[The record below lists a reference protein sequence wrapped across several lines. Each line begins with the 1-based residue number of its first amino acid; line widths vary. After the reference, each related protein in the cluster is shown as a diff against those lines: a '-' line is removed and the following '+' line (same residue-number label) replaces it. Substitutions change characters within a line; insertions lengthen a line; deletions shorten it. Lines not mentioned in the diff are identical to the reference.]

1 LATVTSVICAKQVGV
16 RFDTTEALAEI
27 DLEVA
32 RGAFVSIVG
41 PSGCGKSTLLRAIAG
56 LSPVASGSLEVAG
69 KSPQQ
74 ARRSG
79 LREAFVFQDPTLL
92 PWRTVAEN
100 TALVLELRGT
110 AEASRAAGVMHAITS
125 VGLDE
130 FADAYPDQLSGG
142 MRMRASLARA
152 LVTDP
157 ELLLL
162 DEPFGALDELTRQ
175 RLHLDLRR
183 LWHGVGFT
191 ALAVT
196 HNVFEAVFLAQ
207 RVVVLSPRPGRI
219 VADIPVDLPGERSLD
234 LLTEPPFLKI
244 VAEVSRALRDCED
257 PVC

>member
-1 LATVTSVICAKQVGV
+1 M
-16 RFDTTEALAEI
+16 
-27 DLEVA
+27 
-32 RGAFVSIVG
+32 
-41 PSGCGKSTLLRAIAG
+41 
-56 LSPVASGSLEVAG
+56 
-69 KSPQQ
+69 
-74 ARRSG
+74 
-79 LREAFVFQDPTLL
+79 FQDPTLL

-100 TALVLELRGT
+100 AALVLELGKTPETSRGP
-110 AEASRAAGVMHAITS
+110 GVMHAITS
-125 VGLDE
+125 VGLQE

-183 LWHGVGFT
+183 LWQTAGFT

-219 VADIPVDLPGERSLD
+219 VAEISVDLAGERSLD
-234 LLTEPPFLKI
+234 LLTEPAFLKI
-244 VAEVSRALRDCED
+244 VAEVSRALRACEE
-257 PVC
+257 PAS